1 MRFHVGP
8 IPESPDFSPDESWK
22 ALREPSPWL
31 FQLLALPIGI
41 GTGLLFLF
49 LWWRLTPLSAGV
61 GDMSLSIF
69 LLNFAGIVVVHEFI
83 HALIHPGNGRHR
95 ASILG
100 LWPAKILFY
109 AHYDGEM
116 PRNRFIAIL
125 LMPLLVMS
133 VLPLLLLAV
142 TQTDSGWLAFISSF
156 NALLACGDILGTS
169 MIWYQIPAH
178 ATVRNQ
184 GWKTYWRS

>member
-1 MRFHVGP
+1 MRLHIGP
-8 IPESPDFSPDESWK
+8 IPESPDFTPDGSWK
-22 ALREPSPWL
+22 PLREPSPWM
-31 FQLLALPIGI
+31 FQLLALPIG
-41 GTGLLFLF
+41 LAVAALFVF
-49 LWWRLTPLSAGV
+49 LWLRLTPLDNFEPSA
-61 GDMSLSIF
+61 SLGMF

-100 LWPAKILFY
+100 LWPSKIVFY

-116 PRNRFIAIL
+116 TRNRFIAIL
-125 LMPLLVMS
+125 IMPLLVMS
-133 VLPLLLLAV
+133 ILPLLVLAI
-142 TQTDSGWLAFISSF
+142 TQTASGWLAFISSF
-156 NALLACGDILGTS
+156 NALLACGDILATG
-169 MIWYQIPAH
+169 MIWYQLPAS